1 MPEPLQNYANHRRIV
16 PGFHVGVFGALV
28 VNALWSFV
36 AVGLSLSGG
45 IWAIIAA
52 CVYVIL
58 ALALLG
64 LFLYGR
70 LFALTVQDRV
80 IRLEMRMRLREALPS
95 EMHHKISLLTAK
107 QLVGL
112 RFASDP
118 ELPSL
123 VTQILKDNIASGD
136 SIKKMVKDWVED
148 DLRA

>member
-80 IRLEMRMRLREALPS
+80 IRLEMRLRLQQVLPDDLKS
-95 EMHHKISLLTAK
+95 RVHDLSRD
-107 QLVGL
+107 QLVAL
-112 RFASDP
+112 RFASDAEMP
-118 ELPSL
+118 ELVRSVL
-123 VTQILKDNIASGD
+123 SEAITDREE
-136 SIKKMVKDWVED
+136 IKKRIKEWQPDH
-148 DLRA
+148 LRV

>member
-1 MPEPLQNYANHRRIV
+1 MPETVQNYANHRRIV

-80 IRLEMRMRLREALPS
+80 IRLEMRLRLQQVLPDDLKS
-95 EMHHKISLLTAK
+95 RVHDLSRD
-107 QLVGL
+107 QLVAL
-112 RFASDP
+112 RFASDAEMP
-118 ELPSL
+118 ELVRSVL
-123 VTQILKDNIASGD
+123 SEAITDREE
-136 SIKKMVKDWVED
+136 IKKRIKEWQPDH
-148 DLRA
+148 LRV